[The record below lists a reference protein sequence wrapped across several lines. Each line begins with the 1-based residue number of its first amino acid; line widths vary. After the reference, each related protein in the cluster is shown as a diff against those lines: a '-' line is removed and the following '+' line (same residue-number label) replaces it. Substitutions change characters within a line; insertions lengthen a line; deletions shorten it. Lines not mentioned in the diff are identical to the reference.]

1 MFVACEHVVCAR
13 MYVCVQDR
21 NVEVSVRE
29 KAYDLYIE
37 RSGSLIEQF
46 PSICHCTGDDEPG
59 EAHAWSIWSSQMG
72 LEGHLQQ

>member
-29 KAYDLYIE
+29 KAYELYIE
-37 RSGSLIEQF
+37 QSVR
-46 PSICHCTGDDEPG
+46 
-59 EAHAWSIWSSQMG
+59 
-72 LEGHLQQ
+72 